1 MCLAG
6 RLVAIVH
13 VGLDAEEGLAN
24 LARDSAVAVLHQL
37 CELGHDEGCAY
48 PTRVA
53 AT

>member
-24 LARDSAVAVLHQL
+24 LARDSAV
-37 CELGHDEGCAY
+37 
-48 PTRVA
+48 TRITLPHNYTDNVA
-53 AT
+53 T